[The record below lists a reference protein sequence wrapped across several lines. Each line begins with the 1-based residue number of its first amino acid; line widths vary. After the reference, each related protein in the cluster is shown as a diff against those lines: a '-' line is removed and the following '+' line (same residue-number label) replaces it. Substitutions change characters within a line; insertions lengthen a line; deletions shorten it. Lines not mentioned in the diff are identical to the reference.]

1 MESASE
7 GVRRRKKGRRMW
19 TTAFYGIPELILGDG
34 AQSRSTDDVRARNIW
49 KPLRF
54 ACVGTLS
61 TLSAEAHTR
70 EEGACVWLHAIE
82 DRALS
87 SSTGGPHTGDG
98 GLARTQSCDTSSGL
112 SP

>member
-54 ACVGTLS
+54 ASVWAFYTFS
-61 TLSAEAHTR
+61 QEPKPHTR
-70 EEGACVWLHAIE
+70 EEGVCVWLHAC
-82 DRALS
+82 DR
-87 SSTGGPHTGDG
+87 
-98 GLARTQSCDTSSGL
+98 R
-112 SP
+112 